1 VHLVL
6 LHVDS
11 EHGWLSSLVTA
22 STLGRW
28 WHDGPRHQVDV
39 VHLLVD
45 VAHRRTKSY
54 HTLPHLTVSLPQFID
69 SPAADD
75 DCEGDCNK
83 KEEKQDR
90 RGGKQDG
97 EEFSSVRPRALSFFR

>member
-1 VHLVL
+1 MLLVHLVL

-11 EHGWLSSLVTA
+11 KHGWLSSLMTA

-54 HTLPHLTVSLPQFID
+54 HTLPYLGVDMSMWGWNWEK
-69 SPAADD
+69 
-75 DCEGDCNK
+75 EGSYS
-83 KEEKQDR
+83 
-90 RGGKQDG
+90 DG
-97 EEFSSVRPRALSFFR
+97 QRWN

>member
-1 VHLVL
+1 MHLVL

-11 EHGWLSSLVTA
+11 EHGWLSSFVAA

-54 HTLPHLTVSLPQFID
+54 HTLPHLGVNMSIWGWIRGGGRILMDRDGKQLVYLTVSLPQFID
-69 SPAADD
+69 SPA
-75 DCEGDCNK
+75 K
-83 KEEKQDR
+83 H
-90 RGGKQDG
+90 
-97 EEFSSVRPRALSFFR
+97 SFESFCLTG